1 SDARSSRCVHRMRI
15 ASADAIARARDAL
28 RLQLLGASADPHDS
42 RSADRSAVHA
52 ELGERRPRPA
62 CHDRAYARCRVQLAP
77 PVTAP
82 SRGGVAQDPRDSR
95 LPQRRGAGRSLEA
108 RRSRDARVGRDTR
121 GHHARAQRRSR
132 SEGAVPGL
140 VLPGPPGHAQPA
152 APLGGGAA
160 AHAARTVSGRS
171 RLSRIRGLG
180 ARLRLVRVPLRPLLF
195 EAIGAVDR
203 LVAARLE
210 RNARFLAAV
219 AANRAEHL
227 ALTTAVSATAAA
239 ATTTTAGAT
248 RRAVSRATARRV
260 LQSTRGVELL
270 LAGRP
275 DELLPAVAAGQ
286 GLVLKTH
293 VISPPLRKSVSVR
306 TVCNLPDG
314 RASRLTRPRARRYG
328 QRTMAQRIS
337 MAMPMA
343 PMAGP
348 ATRLGG

>member
-1 SDARSSRCVHRMRI
+1 MRI
-15 ASADAIARARDAL
+15 ASADATARARDAL
-28 RLQLLGASADPHDS
+28 RLQLLGASADPHDR

-52 ELGERRPRPA
+52 ALGDRRPRPA
-62 CHDRAYARCRVQLAP
+62 CHARAYARCRVQLAP

-82 SRGGVAQDPRDSR
+82 SRGGVAQDARDSR

-108 RRSRDARVGRDTR
+108 RRSRDARVGCDARR
-121 GHHARAQRRSR
+121 HHTRAQRRSR

-195 EAIGAVDR
+195 EAIGAVHR

-219 AANRAEHL
+219 AAHRAEHL
-227 ALTTAVSATAAA
+227 ALTTAVSATTTAAAAAA
-239 ATTTTAGAT
+239 ATTAAGAT

-260 LQSTRGVELL
+260 LQSTRGIELL

-286 GLVLKTH
+286 GLVLETH

-306 TVCNLPDG
+306 TVCNLPDS
-314 RASRLTRPRARRYG
+314 RASRLTPPRARRYG

-348 ATRLGG
+348 ATHLGG